1 MQNILNLIKESGGI
15 GGLISKFK
23 RFDRNGNG
31 VVSEM
36 ENLELLKIIEYRNE
50 FIRKNN
56 VFQRKFIFMSIGD

>member
-31 VVSEM
+31 VVSEW
-36 ENLELLKIIEYRNE
+36 KI
-50 FIRKNN
+50 
-56 VFQRKFIFMSIGD
+56 